1 MKNLPTKVVHISAL
15 DIGGAASAAIRLH
28 KALLSL
34 GVDSHFLTLGK
45 ANRNIPNKHVY
56 EHTVEPISL
65 IKVLK
70 KSIKVKLGLA
80 SPHDFY
86 HQQQSLLGN
95 ESKGIGFSFPDTLDD
110 ITKSQIYQEADLIH
124 LHWVAGWLDYPS
136 FFSKNHHL
144 FHNKPI
150 VWTLHDLNPLSGGLH
165 HAWGTSITE
174 AQMGQE
180 IPTPSNSLQYTH
192 NRNLK
197 IKIQSLQNTERLKV
211 VSPSHWLQKQSAES
225 LLFSRYENHCIH
237 NGLDVQVFKPY
248 PSEWARTILGLEN
261 RKTLLFVADDIDNVY
276 KGFHILSEAL
286 NLIET
291 KTDFQYLVLGRD
303 KKNVLSNVGKIK
315 YLGFVQDELL
325 MALVYNAA
333 DIFVLPSL
341 ADNFPNTM
349 IESICCGTPVIA
361 FPTGGIPEAIQHRE
375 NGIICEKAD
384 AQLLANELLKFY
396 GEEYIFD
403 RQKIAH
409 ASAKKYDSVEQ
420 AKRYSEIYH
429 SF

>member
-1 MKNLPTKVVHISAL
+1 MLNKVVHISTL

-45 ANRNIPNKHVY
+45 TNRNIPNKHVF
-56 EHTVEPISL
+56 EQTVEPISL

-70 KSIKVKLGLA
+70 KSIKVKLGLEN
-80 SPHDFY
+80 PHNFY

-95 ESKGIGFSFPDTLDD
+95 ESKGMGFSFPDTLDD
-110 ITKSQIYQEADLIH
+110 ITQSPIYQEADLIH

-136 FFSKNHHL
+136 FFSKNHSL
-144 FHNKPI
+144 FNDKPI
-150 VWTLHDLNPLSGGLH
+150 VWTLHDLNPFSGGLH
-165 HAWGTSITE
+165 HAWGTSIAE
-174 AQMGQE
+174 LQMGHE
-180 IPTPSNSLQYTH
+180 ILNPSNSLQKTH
-192 NRNLK
+192 NRNLQ
-197 IKIQSLQNTERLKV
+197 IKARSLANAKRLKV

-225 LLFSRYENHCIH
+225 SLFSRYENHCIH

-248 PSEWARTILGLEN
+248 PSEWVRAILGLEDK
-261 RKTLLFVADDIDNVY
+261 KTLLFAADDIDNVY
-276 KGFHILSEAL
+276 KGFHILLEAL
-286 NLIET
+286 NFIET

-303 KKNVLSNVGKIK
+303 KKNMLSNICKIK
-315 YLGFVQDELL
+315 HLGFVQDELL

-333 DIFVLPSL
+333 DIFILPSL

-349 IESICCGTPVIA
+349 IESICCGTPVMA

-396 GEEYIFD
+396 NEEYIFD
-403 RQKIAH
+403 RQKIAQ

-420 AKRYSEIYH
+420 AKQYLEVYH